1 MVGSNHFREIVKDST
16 LKKKRLHAIKYSSQ
30 QGKKLFLEQ
39 LLYFESQSL
48 LSFYFN
54 KILVHL

>member
-16 LKKKRLHAIKYSSQ
+16 LKEKRLHAIKYSSQ
-30 QGKKLFLEQ
+30 QGKKLLEQ

-54 KILVHL
+54 KIFVHL